1 MGQLALGDPVSAFRP
16 LYHPI
21 VPEATTMPR
30 SLQTLLLLSATV
42 VLIAG
47 LKAAGS
53 ILLPILVAIFLAIIC
68 TPPVSWLQRKG
79 LPDWASV
86 AVVFLAVFLAFLLL
100 SGVILSSVSS
110 VQADLGQTGD
120 EGYQAKLLEKLTP
133 TLAWLQ
139 GLGLDL
145 TRESIREFFDSS
157 RLTTYL
163 SQGLGALTSI
173 LSSTFLILLTVMFVL
188 AEAAI
193 FPRKLRAMVGDPDA
207 DVSWSADVLDDL
219 RTYLAVKTQC
229 SLMVSVTVTIALWL
243 IGVDFP
249 VLWGLIAF
257 LLNYIPT
264 LGSIIA
270 AIPPILLAYIQFD
283 LGWAIAVAGCFLVA
297 NFAIGNIL
305 EPRMMGRRLGLSTLV
320 VFLSMVFWGW
330 VWGPIGMVLS
340 VPLTMIIKILLEHTD
355 DLQWVAILLGSSDDA
370 DLTQGEKQTDSVSGK
385 A

>member
-1 MGQLALGDPVSAFRP
+1 M
-16 LYHPI
+16 YHPF
-21 VPEATTMPR
+21 VVQAPSMPR
-30 SLQTLLLLSATV
+30 SLNTLLILAATV
-42 VLIAG
+42 VIIAG

-53 ILLPILVAIFLAIIC
+53 ILLPILVAIFLAVIC
-68 TPPVSWLQRKG
+68 TPPVAWLQRRG
-79 LPDWASV
+79 LPDWAAV

-100 SGVILSSVSS
+100 SGVVLSSVTS
-110 VQADLGQTGD
+110 VQADLNAPVLGQASSQVD
-120 EGYQAKLLEKLTP
+120 ASDGYRAKLLDKLNP
-133 TLAWLQ
+133 AIIWLH

-145 TRESIREFFDSS
+145 TKDSIREFFDSS
-157 RLTTYL
+157 RLTSYL
-163 SQGLGALTSI
+163 SQGLGALTSV
-173 LSSTFLILLTVMFVL
+173 LSSTFLILLTVVFVL

-193 FPRKLRAMVGDPDA
+193 LPKKLRAIVGDPDA
-207 DVSWSADVLDDL
+207 DVSWSTEVLADL

-229 SLMVSVTVTIALWL
+229 SLIVSVTVTIALWF

-283 LGWAIAVAGCFLVA
+283 LGWAIAVAGCYLAV
-297 NFAIGNIL
+297 NFAIGNML

-340 VPLTMIIKILLEHTD
+340 VPLTMIIKILLEHTE
-355 DLQWVAILLGSSDDA
+355 DLQWVAILLGSSDDSDVTEA
-370 DLTQGEKQTDSVSGK
+370 EKKVDSAPTKG
-385 A
+385 